1 MKDFFFN
8 KTVLVTGSCG
18 SVGSKIVERLLSY
31 KCKSVIGIDNNEGS
45 LFFQKEEYKKYRN
58 FQIKLVDICNLDQTI
73 NALSDV
79 DYVIHCA
86 ALKNVPICEISPSSC
101 IEVNVKGTS
110 NIIKAARY
118 NKVLKVLFT
127 SSDKAVNPTNI
138 MGASKLVAE
147 KLVTAANLE
156 NSSKDITIFSST
168 RFGNVIGST
177 GSVLPIFI
185 DQIKKGKK
193 LSITSEHMTRFM
205 MSNKKSVDLVLNSLK
220 ISTGGEI
227 FITKMPTINI
237 FIFARCVHSL
247 YSKTKKFEQSYD
259 IVGPR
264 QGEKM
269 YEELMS
275 EEEIT
280 RSHELKEYFVVL
292 PSNIET
298 YNKIKSIKKFKKFK
312 KVKKVF
318 NSKYETSFNFKQTL
332 DFLSKILKNK

>member
-1 MKDFFFN
+1 MKACF
-8 KTVLVTGSCG
+8 
-18 SVGSKIVERLLSY
+18 
-31 KCKSVIGIDNNEGS
+31 
-45 LFFQKEEYKKYRN
+45 FFQKEELKRYKN
-58 FQIKLVDICNLDQTI
+58 FQIKLVDICNLENTL

-101 IEVNVKGTS
+101 IDVNIKGTS
-110 NIIKAARY
+110 NIIMAARH
-118 NKVLKVLFT
+118 NRVSKVLFT

-147 KLVTAANLE
+147 KLITAANLE
-156 NSSKDITIFSST
+156 NSSKDKTIFSST

-193 LSITSEHMTRFM
+193 LSITSKNMTRFM
-205 MSNKKSVDLVLNSLK
+205 MSNNKSVDLVLNSLK
-220 ISTGGEI
+220 ISLGGEI
-227 FITKMPTINI
+227 FITKIPTLNI
-237 FIFARCVHSL
+237 FTFAKCIHYL
-247 YSKTKKFEQSYD
+247 YSEIKNFEKSYN
-259 IVGPR
+259 IIGPR

-275 EEEIT
+275 DEELS
-280 RSHELKEYFVVL
+280 RSHELKDFFVVL

-298 YNKIKSIKKFKKFK
+298 YNKIRSIKKYKKFK
-312 KVKKVF
+312 KVNKVF
-318 NSKYETSFNFKQTL
+318 NSKHEISLNFNQTL
-332 DFLSKILKNK
+332 NFLKKILKK